1 MYLLTLR
8 NGLQTRHIGPYE
20 SPARAAEELDALLAS
35 CGGRTH
41 WQIHALEAP
50 LNGRRASG
58 PTSRDGK
65 HRSHDRGGHDSGSCD
80 RDGHDHGGRSR
91 GNRDRGNR
99 GTDHDLVALQ
109 MRPGAI
115 APGPAELVALAPL
128 ASTSRDDAGRCP

>member
-50 LNGRRASG
+50 LQGAHGRRASG
-58 PTSRDGK
+58 SASRDGK
-65 HRSHDRGGHDSGSCD
+65 QRSLAFLPAI
-80 RDGHDHGGRSR
+80 
-91 GNRDRGNR
+91 NPAIN
-99 GTDHDLVALQ
+99 
-109 MRPGAI
+109 GAI
-115 APGPAELVALAPL
+115 NGGDVQLHN
-128 ASTSRDDAGRCP
+128 